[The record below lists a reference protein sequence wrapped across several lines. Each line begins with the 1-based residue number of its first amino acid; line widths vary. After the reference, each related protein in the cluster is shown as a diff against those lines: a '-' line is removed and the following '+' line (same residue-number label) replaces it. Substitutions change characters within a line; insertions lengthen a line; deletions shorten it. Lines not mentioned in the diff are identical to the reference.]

1 MADEKTGAD
10 EARNHTGDASPR
22 ANGATDRRWSDALL
36 HRWPTALGVAVA
48 ALAAFDM
55 ADGVEFAALT
65 MLMPLAYLGAAALDR
80 RRFAW
85 AVILAGVVVLTV
97 LPSNSEVVPSAI
109 FLAAALVFLVVGVAR
124 GRSRPPGGLPLQ
136 SVGMLAFGSTALAA
150 LYVEPDLGSYLVAFA
165 LLGHAAWDVYHLLE
179 NRVVTRSYAEW
190 CAVVDFLLGAAILI
204 MT

>member
-1 MADEKTGAD
+1 
-10 EARNHTGDASPR
+10 
-22 ANGATDRRWSDALL
+22 
-36 HRWPTALGVAVA
+36 
-48 ALAAFDM
+48 
-55 ADGVEFAALT
+55 
-65 MLMPLAYLGAAALDR
+65 
-80 RRFAW
+80 
-85 AVILAGVVVLTV
+85 VILAGVVVLTV

-190 CAVVDFLLGAAILI
+190 CAVVDLLLGAAILI